1 MIEQIAT
8 MLHQRARHRL
18 WLISDLQQSIPE
30 NATLCMRAAAEDF
43 AALSLPCQYIFPLFG
58 KVFPLYNIG
67 DKMHIFTYDYR
78 LYTYLAIL

>member
-58 KVFPLYNIG
+58 KVFPLSISRNLMNI
-67 DKMHIFTYDYR
+67 HTFLNSSWRYSTVP
-78 LYTYLAIL
+78 